1 MVTMVNLLRVVKAI
15 LSLPRSVLSGTAS
28 VVSGAWLVR
37 LLWRLKTLVA
47 VALVVL
53 LAYSAYGLVG
63 LVLLAIAP
71 PAVSLTWRWLHPS
84 SYWWAMRR
92 LVGRLRLRYVYGP
105 RWATVTKACGLH
117 KPSPVEGGETVA
129 PGLRRVLLGPIGDVL
144 HVRMLDGQ
152 IPDDY
157 TRRAADLAHAF
168 GVREVH
174 VTSPG
179 PGRVVLT
186 VATKDALAQPIRLE
200 QVPAAT
206 DLRAVRF
213 ALGEDGE
220 WRTRNYANVA
230 AEVGGGVPG
239 SGKTAGERSL
249 ACGLIQHPAVQYVV
263 VDGKGGSDWSWIA
276 PRAAIYCP
284 EDDNLTAVLTAVQTV
299 VDVMKHRLKTQLQER
314 GSAEFWDLPLTPDH
328 PVIVVTVDEVQTFT
342 ETKAIPD
349 PEAKAI
355 AAQITAALAVLVK
368 KGRSA
373 GIVTRLLTQKP
384 TSDSLPTTIRDNASV
399 RTSWRVMSRQAAEAI
414 LGPIINESAITP
426 VDIPESRPGT
436 AVVATDTGALERVR
450 YPFVEASTATAIA
463 AATASFRR
471 DLTGT
476 TGPDDEHEPDDQAD
490 PDPDRAA
497 DGDPVTEGASA

>member
-1 MVTMVNLLRVVKAI
+1 MANLIRLVKAI
-15 LSLPRSVLSGTAS
+15 LTLPRSVLTGTAS
-28 VVSGAWLVR
+28 VVSGAWLLR
-37 LLWRLKTLVA
+37 LLWRFKTLVTLT
-47 VALVVL
+47 LVVL
-53 LAYSAYGLVG
+53 LTYSAYGWVG
-63 LVLLAIAP
+63 LVLLAVLP
-71 PAVSLTWRWLHPS
+71 PAFSLAWRWAHPV

-92 LVGRLRLRYVYGP
+92 LVGRVRRRFVYGP
-105 RWATVTKACGLH
+105 RWDTVTKACGLH
-117 KPSPVEGGETVA
+117 KPSPMDGGDSVA
-129 PGLRRVLLGPIGDVL
+129 PLLRRVMLGPIGDVL
-144 HVRMLDGQ
+144 DVRMLDGQ

-186 VATKDALAQPIRLE
+186 VATKDPLAEPIHLE
-200 QVPAAT
+200 QMPAAT

-213 ALGEDGE
+213 AVGEDGE

-249 ACGLIQHPAVQYVV
+249 ACSLIQHPSVQYVV
-263 VDGKGGSDWSWIA
+263 IDGKGGSDWSWIA

-284 EDDNLTAVLTAVQTV
+284 EDDNLAAVLTAVQTV
-299 VDVMKHRLKTQLQER
+299 VDVMRHRLKSQLQER
-314 GSAEFWDLPLTPDH
+314 GSAEFWDLPLTPEH

-349 PEAKAI
+349 PEAKAL
-355 AAQITAALAVLVK
+355 AGQITAALAVLVK

-414 LGPIINESAITP
+414 LGPVVNESAITP

-450 YPFVEASTATAIA
+450 YPFVEAVTATAIA
-463 AATASFRR
+463 AETASYRR
-471 DLTGT
+471 DLTGMAGT
-476 TGPDDEHEPDDQAD
+476 ADEHDDQAD
-490 PDPDRAA
+490 NPAPGAAA
-497 DGDPVTEGASA
+497 DGDPVTEGVSA